1 MSFYICQENDNN
13 NAKSDREVVKTQ
25 KVEVFIMQEVENKD
39 VQTEQT
45 TNVTDNKPVEKPTN
59 TNTSAESQPS
69 VEEQLQ
75 DALTQIAKLKRS
87 FDKAS
92 SEAADYKKKY
102 NATLSEKERIDIE
115 KAEQEA
121 ERDEQ
126 FKALVRE
133 NQISKLEKGYLGM
146 KYTTDEA
153 SRMAIAEADGDLE
166 AKMKILAE
174 VDARKQKELEQ
185 EFMRKIPQPNF
196 GVGDEK
202 PSMTKEEFQKLSY
215 KQVRDFKEKYPNTYK
230 EYMK

>member
-13 NAKSDREVVKTQ
+13 HAQDREVNKTQ

-39 VQTEQT
+39 VQVEQE
-45 TNVTDNKPVEKPTN
+45 TNVTDNKPTE
-59 TNTSAESQPS
+59 NTSIQNTESQPS

-133 NQISKLEKGYLGM
+133 NQIAKLEKGYLGM
-146 KYTTDEA
+146 KYTADEA
-153 SRMAIAEADGDLE
+153 SRMAVAEADGDLDS
-166 AKMKILAE
+166 KMKIMAE

-202 PSMTKEEFQKLSY
+202 PSMTKEEFQKAGY
-215 KQVRDFKEKYPNTYK
+215 KAVKDFKEKYPNTYK

>member
-1 MSFYICQENDNN
+1 
-13 NAKSDREVVKTQ
+13 
-25 KVEVFIMQEVENKD
+25 MQEVENKD
-39 VQTEQT
+39 INTGQETKETENKQSEVVS
-45 TNVTDNKPVEKPTN
+45 NVATN
-59 TNTSAESQPS
+59 TENQTS

-146 KYTTDEA
+146 KYTADEA
-153 SRMAIAEADGDLE
+153 SRMAIAEADGDLD

-202 PSMTKEEFQKLSY
+202 PSMTKEEFQKASY
-215 KQVRDFKEKYPNTYK
+215 KQVKDFKEKYPNTYK